1 MVLTGDT
8 RTPIDGVALLS
19 PALLPPPHQMFRV
32 SGQFENDTLILEPC
46 WISHSAAD
54 GQVQKVK
61 TSEDVN
67 ALP

>member
-19 PALLPPPHQMFRV
+19 TPSCLADQMFRV